1 MVAFPRITITLEQE
15 EEMKKLIAS
24 VFATA
29 MVLAVSS
36 LAFADNYGT
45 AGCGLG
51 SVIFEDQPGAVQILA
66 ATTNG
71 TSGNQTFGITTGTLN
86 CGDKPVWAANDSE
99 MQQFVAQNMD
109 GLAMD
114 IAAGGGETFDAFAE
128 LMDVPVDQRDEF
140 AAELQQNFA
149 QVFTSEQVVM
159 AEVIDNAAVAVR

>member
-1 MVAFPRITITLEQE
+1 MVAFPRITTPLELE
-15 EEMKKLIAS
+15 EEMKKLIVS

-29 MVLAVSS
+29 TVVAASS

-51 SVIFEDQPGAVQILA
+51 SVIFEDQPGAVQIFA

-86 CGDKPVWAANDSE
+86 CGQPVWEASNSE

-128 LMDVPVDQRDEF
+128 LMEVPVDQRDEF
-140 AAELQQNFA
+140 AADLQQNFA